1 MDTASISS
9 TRTTTSVGS
18 GRSVR
23 PAPRLRAAT
32 AADEPFLFTVG
43 CSLWHAEAD
52 AMPDPRLVDHFLRIQ
67 HTVLETR
74 FQQRFPRHE
83 RFVIERDDTAVGRLY
98 LDRGTSMLH
107 LVDLTVLPEARG
119 RGTAGQ
125 VLAGILDEA
134 RRHGQQVSLRIRR
147 DRTTAA
153 ALVTAMGFVPVTV
166 DDLDQC
172 FTWDPA
178 TVEAPAAG

>member
-1 MDTASISS
+1 METVSAGS
-9 TRTTTSVGS
+9 TRTTSVS
-18 GRSVR
+18 SVR
-23 PAPRLRAAT
+23 LRHAT

-43 CSLWHAEAD
+43 SSLWQAEAA

-74 FQQRFPRHE
+74 FQQRFPGHQ
-83 RFVIERDDTAVGRLY
+83 RFVIERDDTGVGRLY
-98 LDRGTSMLH
+98 LHRATSMLH
-107 LVDLTVLPEARG
+107 LVDLTLLPEARG

-125 VLAGILDEA
+125 VLAGILEEA
-134 RRHGQQVSLRIRR
+134 RGTGRQVSLRIRR
-147 DRTTAA
+147 DSTTAA
-153 ALVTAMGFVPVTV
+153 ALATELGFGLVTV

-178 TVEAPAAG
+178 TAGPPPTSG

>member
-1 MDTASISS
+1 MDTVSASS
-9 TRTTTSVGS
+9 TRTTSVS
-18 GRSVR
+18 SV
-23 PAPRLRAAT
+23 RLRAAT

-43 CSLWHAEAD
+43 CSLWQAEAA

-83 RFVIERDDTAVGRLY
+83 RLVIERDDVAVGRLY
-98 LDRGTSMLH
+98 LHRATSLLH
-107 LVDLTVLPEARG
+107 LLDLTVLPEARG
-119 RGTAGQ
+119 HGIAGQ
-125 VLAGILDEA
+125 VLAGVLDEA
-134 RRHGQQVSLRIRR
+134 RHTGQQVSLRIRR
-147 DRTTAA
+147 DSATAA
-153 ALVTAMGFVPVTV
+153 ALATRMGFGLVTV

-178 TVEAPAAG
+178 TAEAPAAG